1 MTYQYQ
7 EFKIRL
13 KDAKRLRLYA
23 QSVIS
28 DHRALSASLAEAES
42 SSRRWENEARGSVER
57 TARAE
62 DKKDVARYD
71 ALMAHMDADAV
82 GNVRARVESELA
94 RVQNAS
100 AMTEEA
106 RRKADDEVSRLT
118 DKRVSLLLELGTCK
132 DEISAIRA

>member
-100 AMTEEA
+100 AVTEEA